1 MKFINRLKNI
11 GPGALVAAAFIGPGT
26 ITVCSSSGASYGYTL
41 LWVILFST
49 IATIMFQEMAARLG
63 IVTGKGLGENIRER
77 IDHPI
82 LKIVIMLIVVLAI
95 FVGNIAYETGNL
107 TGGAMGLSTLLPHV
121 PLRTIA
127 LVMGLVAIVL
137 LYSGSYKYI
146 EKFMTALVFIMAF
159 AFIVTMILSKPDLIA
174 VMKGF
179 IPSFYQ
185 VDWMSVVGLIGTTVV
200 PYNLFLHSS
209 SAAQR
214 WKNKED
220 IKDARIDT
228 VLSIGLGGIVS
239 MCIVIVAATN
249 CGGLQ
254 IKSGGD
260 LAMALQPVLGNGA
273 TVLVSIGLFAAG
285 LTSTITAPLATAY
298 ATSGILGI
306 SQDMKTKKFQ
316 IIWLIVIVSGMIF
329 LAFNHSSPTQLIL
342 IAQGANAIILP
353 IMAIFLMIC
362 MNDEKLEEY
371 KNGKL
376 NNIMGFIVLGVTI
389 LICIRNI
396 MSMMG

>member
-1 MKFINRLKNI
+1 
-11 GPGALVAAAFIGPGT
+11 
-26 ITVCSSSGASYGYTL
+26 
-41 LWVILFST
+41 
-49 IATIMFQEMAARLG
+49 
-63 IVTGKGLGENIRER
+63 
-77 IDHPI
+77 
-82 LKIVIMLIVVLAI
+82 
-95 FVGNIAYETGNL
+95 
-107 TGGAMGLSTLLPHV
+107 
-121 PLRTIA
+121 
-127 LVMGLVAIVL
+127 
-137 LYSGSYKYI
+137 
-146 EKFMTALVFIMAF
+146 
-159 AFIVTMILSKPDLIA
+159 
-174 VMKGF
+174 
-179 IPSFYQ
+179 
-185 VDWMSVVGLIGTTVV
+185 
-200 PYNLFLHSS
+200 
-209 SAAQR
+209 
-214 WKNKED
+214 
-220 IKDARIDT
+220 
-228 VLSIGLGGIVS
+228 
-239 MCIVIVAATN
+239 
-249 CGGLQ
+249 
-254 IKSGGD
+254 
-260 LAMALQPVLGNGA
+260 MALQPVLGNGA

>member
-1 MKFINRLKNI
+1 MNKFETLKQE
-11 GPGALVAAAFIGPGT
+11 
-26 ITVCSSSGASYGYTL
+26 
-41 LWVILFST
+41 ILTCQACCDILAYKPRPVFQGQQNSK
-49 IATIMFQEMAARLG
+49 IMQISQAPSRKVM
-63 IVTGKGLGENIRER
+63 
-77 IDHPI
+77 
-82 LKIVIMLIVVLAI
+82 
-95 FVGNIAYETGNL
+95 ETG
-107 TGGAMGLSTLLPHV
+107 LPFND
-121 PLRTIA
+121 PSGEKLRNDWYQITSKEF
-127 LVMGLVAIVL
+127 
-137 LYSGSYKYI
+137 YDSNNFYI
-146 EKFMTALVFIMAF
+146 T
-159 AFIVTMILSKPDLIA
+159 S
-174 VMKGF
+174 
-179 IPSFYQ
+179 
-185 VDWMSVVGLIGTTVV
+185 IG
-200 PYNLFLHSS
+200 
-209 SAAQR
+209 R